1 MHQHD
6 AIRSWDS
13 DGLPANEPMS
23 IGADIIPIKTAIGV
37 VQKETTIRSAASG
50 NFGRPKCQR
59 ALVLRYCTAPGG
71 WLAGSVDVRQYA
83 GGEMRVVVLSGDKKK
98 GVV

>member
-37 VQKETTIRSAASG
+37 GPEG
-50 NFGRPKCQR
+50 NDYPIC
-59 ALVLRYCTAPGG
+59 
-71 WLAGSVDVRQYA
+71 
-83 GGEMRVVVLSGDKKK
+83 GER
-98 GVV
+98 